1 MLTSQTHLDLVW
13 TEMFKDRGNPSI
25 QTYLT
30 ESYRQSDLDSDLIRT
45 LYSRT
50 NFKNQ
55 QKVRFQ
61 IHIPN
66 HKS

>member
-1 MLTSQTHLDLVW
+1 MLNPQTHLDLVW

-50 NFKNQ
+50 NFK
-55 QKVRFQ
+55 KLTKGSFSD
-61 IHIPN
+61 PYP
-66 HKS
+66 